1 MTEIDYIMLAYYCLA
16 TLTGAL
22 LAVHDKRAARKRRRR
37 IPERTLLWCGALGGA
52 LGMWLTMLYIRH
64 KTKKKRFMVGL
75 PLLFLWHA
83 LVAFC
88 FYYLGI

>member
-1 MTEIDYIMLAYYCLA
+1 MSIFDYI
-16 TLTGAL
+16 L
-22 LAVHDKRAARKRRRR
+22 LAFYCVMTLAGILMAIWDKRAAKRHARR

-52 LGMWLTMLYIRH
+52 LGMWLTMRYIRH

-75 PLLFLWHA
+75 PLLFAWHV